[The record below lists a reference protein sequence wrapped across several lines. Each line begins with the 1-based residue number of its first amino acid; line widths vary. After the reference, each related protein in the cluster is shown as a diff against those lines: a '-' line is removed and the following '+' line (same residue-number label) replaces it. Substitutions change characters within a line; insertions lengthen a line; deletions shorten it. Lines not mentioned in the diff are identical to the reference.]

1 MDSKYIEEAKKIE
14 KEQII
19 KDEVGDKYCK
29 DNDIYHYEWD
39 SLIIKILKENGY
51 VKISKMYEKAREW
64 FWYN

>member
-1 MDSKYIEEAKKIE
+1 MDSKYIEEAKKID
-14 KEQII
+14 KEYII
-19 KDEVGDKYCK
+19 KDEEGDKYCS
-29 DNDIYHYEWD
+29 DNDNYHHEWD